1 MEPLKDSE
9 YNKISSRRDDVLKY
23 GNIDSTLLFRWYTWK
38 SLGKAQV
45 KFSHPKEALKA
56 IEAFSA
62 NPLLDAA
69 TVKVEGDPS
78 NPCLV
83 NISNLTPYTDE
94 IYIEEAFKDFGVIE
108 SVEILKVP
116 QKERLGDEQHIG
128 HLLKTGY
135 GINDD
140 RVIKYRVISIEK
152 KEYGLRIAKVAL
164 EEKRRL

>member
-94 IYIEEAFKDFGVIE
+94 IYIGEAFKDFGVIE

-116 QKERLGDEQHIG
+116 QKERLGDE
-128 HLLKTGY
+128 
-135 GINDD
+135 
-140 RVIKYRVISIEK
+140 
-152 KEYGLRIAKVAL
+152 
-164 EEKRRL
+164 